1 MGEPAINAEQADDA
15 KAWIAENPKKFL
27 ALCFRRLFFFWASV
41 PRTWA
46 GLPVTGLKRVKN
58 LLFLASSL
66 LSIGGLLLA
75 LKRRVYGVFLFATLL
90 LFYPLIYY
98 ISVPEA
104 RYRHAIEP
112 ELAILAVFLVSSFS
126 ARTDATQATER

>member
-1 MGEPAINAEQADDA
+1 
-15 KAWIAENPKKFL
+15 
-27 ALCFRRLFFFWASV
+27 
-41 PRTWA
+41 
-46 GLPVTGLKRVKN
+46 
-58 LLFLASSL
+58 
-66 LSIGGLLLA
+66 
-75 LKRRVYGVFLFATLL
+75 VYGVFLFATLL

-126 ARTDATQATER
+126 ARVQLRRQERMIADHETTASEEPCGPQKHHPRLSAAHVTLLHLVHRGPTPIFECC